1 MKALLGRTLN
11 GLYLVCEK
19 AKANEIAAKIHALK
33 EYSVTEIR
41 WLYKSN
47 QVTIMVYEW
56 DNAREKIKE
65 ILNEYKD

>member
-1 MKALLGRTLN
+1 MKALMGRTVN
-11 GLYLVCEK
+11 GLYVICDK
-19 AKANEIAAKIHALK
+19 GKSSEIASKIHALK

-41 WLYKSN
+41 WLYKSD

-56 DNAREKIKE
+56 EPAREKIKE

>member
-1 MKALLGRTLN
+1 MKALMGRTVN
-11 GLYLVCEK
+11 GLYVVCDK
-19 AKANEIAAKIHALK
+19 DASSEIANKIHALK

-41 WLYKSN
+41 WLYKSD

>member
-1 MKALLGRTLN
+1 MKALMGRTVN
-11 GLYLVCEK
+11 GLYVVCDK
-19 AKANEIAAKIHALK
+19 SAGNEIAKKIHSLT

-41 WLYKSN
+41 WLYKSE

-56 DNAREKIKE
+56 EEARDKIKE